1 MRFLKFLTL
10 SLLIA
15 IPHATSAQS
24 DVGTRV
30 VDETYYF
37 SEIGF
42 VRGSAKLRW
51 AVRPFPTE
59 EGTLVLCGALQI
71 AGTQGG
77 LTAKVPRA
85 LAFTVDGKRVVR
97 GLQWMPIVSTRNDLD
112 GSTAKC
118 RAYNKAKL
126 PEQFQYGVT
135 VMQRRIS
142 G

>member
-1 MRFLKFLTL
+1 MPRLPNQTL
-10 SLLIA
+10 ERGLLMTPI
-15 IPHATSAQS
+15 IFPKSALFA
-24 DVGTRV
+24 G
-30 VDETYYF
+30 
-37 SEIGF
+37 
-42 VRGSAKLRW
+42 LRW

-112 GSTAKC
+112 GSTVKC
-118 RAYNKAKL
+118 RAYNKVKL
-126 PEQFQYGVT
+126 PEQFQYGLT